1 MRKLRRLKGVEA
13 SFEDRYEAADT
24 RRLQPTPAE
33 AAFACILDELGDGAL
48 RGEYKREWPVGQW
61 CLDFY
66 FPAIK
71 LAIEIDGGYHR
82 AQSQWRQDQRRTAE
96 LEAAGITVLRV
107 INAEVF
113 GDRERLIERLR
124 AAWRQAILK
133 TRADGNVARE
143 PAALYAAGSAA
154 PEAAA
159 FLLWTAASVSEYRA
173 TA

>member
-1 MRKLRRLKGVEA
+1 MRRVRRSGTAEA
-13 SFEDRYEAADT
+13 SFEERYAAADT
-24 RRLQPTPAE
+24 RRLQATPAE
-33 AAFACILDELGDGAL
+33 TAFAQILDELGDGAL
-48 RGEYKREWPVGQW
+48 RGEYKREWPVGIW

-96 LEAAGITVLRV
+96 LEATGITVLRL

-113 GDRERLIERLR
+113 GDRARLVERLR
-124 AAWRQAILK
+124 AAWRAAALK

-143 PAALYAAGSAA
+143 PLALYESGPSVAGAAW
-154 PEAAA
+154 
-159 FLLWTAASVSEYRA
+159 LWTVAPAAQNA

>member
-1 MRKLRRLKGVEA
+1 MRKLRLKGVEA

-96 LEAAGITVLRV
+96 LEAAGITVLRIV
-107 INAEVF
+107 NAEVF
-113 GDRERLIERLR
+113 GDRARLIERLR
-124 AAWRQAILK
+124 AAWRQAVLK
-133 TRADGNVARE
+133 ARTDGNVARE
-143 PAALYAAGSAA
+143 PLALYAAEAME

-159 FLLWTAASVSEYRA
+159 LWIRTAFPVAAYRA